1 MAHVQVSALS
11 KQNKDELVVT
21 YAALLLHDGDLEIT
35 EEKLNKVISASG
47 NSVEGY
53 WPGLFAKAL
62 KGRNINDLIAN
73 AAASSGPATAAP
85 VAATTAA
92 APAEAKKEAVSKYYF
107 VFCSLRFYFWLSVT
121 MFLQNDFT
129 APLVYLKLTKRFLE
143 EAEPEVDV
151 DMGDLF
157 GYWSVL
163 LILVLTLVRLEAL
176 NS

>member
-121 MFLQNDFT
+121 MFLQKDFT
-129 APLVYLKLTKRFLE
+129 ASLLYLKITKRFYRGGR
-143 EAEPEVDV
+143 ARSRRRHGWFVRI
-151 DMGDLF
+151 
-157 GYWSVL
+157 
-163 LILVLTLVRLEAL
+163 LISFTDF
-176 NS
+176 SS